1 MSANYQS
8 KICNLGDGTINLKA
22 TPNQLELTYSTSG
35 KFGNTGL
42 SGSIGLVVD
51 VNPKTQKAIS
61 YYIPEA
67 VASAKEAYEQ
77 YMQSPLKDVPTT
89 AMIGAAAFLAIA
101 ASTVASPEAAVAT
114 AISAPMLFL
123 FGSQNKS
130 FDS

>member
-1 MSANYQS
+1 
-8 KICNLGDGTINLKA
+8 
-22 TPNQLELTYSTSG
+22 
-35 KFGNTGL
+35 
-42 SGSIGLVVD
+42 
-51 VNPKTQKAIS
+51 
-61 YYIPEA
+61 
-67 VASAKEAYEQ
+67 
-77 YMQSPLKDVPTT
+77 MQSPLKDVPTT

>member
-1 MSANYQS
+1 M
-8 KICNLGDGTINLKA
+8 
-22 TPNQLELTYSTSG
+22 
-35 KFGNTGL
+35 GNTGL

-77 YMQSPLKDVPTT
+77 YIQSPQRDVPTT

-101 ASTVASPEAAVAT
+101 ASTVAGPEAAVAT
-114 AISAPMLFL
+114 VTISGPMLFL

-130 FDS
+130 FD